1 MAKDGKSRTSLLM
14 RLGKVE
20 PVIWMLAIIV
30 IIFALTGEN
39 FLTGANAINILK
51 QASPFL
57 IIALA
62 ETMAVLVGQIELS
75 VGNNMAFCTVIIA
88 LLMKAG
94 VPVILAILG
103 GIITGGLC
111 GLLNGV
117 FIARLKVPA
126 YITTFGF
133 GSMFYGI
140 GSLITGGISVP
151 ALDKGFR
158 FLADGDVFGI
168 PMVLIIAIAVFFL
181 VWVLVYKTSFGRNMY
196 GLGGNREALFLGGVD
211 PVKAEIVVFTV
222 VGILVGIAGVLFAA
236 RSGSGHPDYGKQ
248 WEFNAIAATIIGGNS
263 FSEGNGNIFK
273 TILGVLFIQ
282 ILKTGLNL
290 AGVSPQAQPFVL
302 GFIVVAAISIDV
314 LTKLRKEA

>member
-1 MAKDGKSRTSLLM
+1 MTKAGKSGTGLVK

-20 PVIWMLAIIV
+20 PVIWMLGIIV
-30 IIFALTGEN
+30 IVFALTGEN
-39 FLTGANAINILK
+39 FLTGANAINIIK

-88 LLMKAG
+88 LMMRAG
-94 VPVILAILG
+94 VPVTLSILG
-103 GIITGGLC
+103 GILTGGLC

-140 GSLITGGISVP
+140 GSLITGGVSIP
-151 ALDKGFR
+151 ALDSGFR

-168 PMVLIIAIAVFFL
+168 PMVLIIAVVVFFL
-181 VWVLVYKTSFGRNMY
+181 VWVLIYRTSFGRNMY

-211 PVKAEIVVFTV
+211 PVKAEVVVFTV

-263 FSEGNGNIFK
+263 FSEGHGNIFK
-273 TILGVLFIQ
+273 TVLGVLFIQ

-314 LTKLRKEA
+314 LAKSRKEA